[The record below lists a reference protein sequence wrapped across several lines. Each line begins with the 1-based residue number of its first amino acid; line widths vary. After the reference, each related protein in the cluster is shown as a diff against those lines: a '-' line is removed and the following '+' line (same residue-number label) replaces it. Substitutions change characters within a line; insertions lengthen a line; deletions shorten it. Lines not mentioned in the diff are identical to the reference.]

1 MSVFTRMSSEK
12 RAKLLNE
19 QRFTSSRKGEVGKRI
34 VAAKMMATVAV
45 PVHFQ
50 VHRVQ
55 AHGTQSWHR
64 MQRFH
69 KTVHTRT
76 VKRLTPKEEILHCVP
91 ALIYIQASK
100 TTSTKGTDLLKELT
114 GTDTSRS

>member
-45 PVHFQ
+45 P
-50 VHRVQ
+50 
-55 AHGTQSWHR
+55 
-64 MQRFH
+64 
-69 KTVHTRT
+69 
-76 VKRLTPKEEILHCVP
+76 

>member
-34 VAAKMMATVAV
+34 VAAKMMATVA
-45 PVHFQ
+45 
-50 VHRVQ
+50 
-55 AHGTQSWHR
+55 
-64 MQRFH
+64 
-69 KTVHTRT
+69 
-76 VKRLTPKEEILHCVP
+76 

>member
-34 VAAKMMATVAV
+34 VAAKMMATVALRGHV
-45 PVHFQ
+45 LVIL
-50 VHRVQ
+50 V
-55 AHGTQSWHR
+55 S
-64 MQRFH
+64 
-69 KTVHTRT
+69 TVF
-76 VKRLTPKEEILHCVP
+76 K